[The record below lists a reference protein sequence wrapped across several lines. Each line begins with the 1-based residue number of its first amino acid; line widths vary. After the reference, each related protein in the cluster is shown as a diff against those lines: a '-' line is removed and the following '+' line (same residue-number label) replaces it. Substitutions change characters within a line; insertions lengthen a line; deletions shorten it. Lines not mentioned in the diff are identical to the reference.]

1 MQTENTYV
9 ETDLGNIAL
18 NPRGE
23 YSGEASYEYLDT
35 VSYMGGSY
43 VCLAELTKTI
53 SGIAPAQGKNTE
65 HWQVLTI
72 PGGLTSDYIAMHDDV
87 VNKTKQVETSRAA
100 VELSQQEVEAA
111 QADVTQMRQ
120 DTQEA
125 SEEAIASRDSAAGY
139 ALSAEASRTAVAE
152 SEQNI
157 NAQVTGFDTHVT
169 EKTSAAETAVEE
181 VRKTAINA
189 IATQQDV
196 STKAVTDE
204 GTTQTKMVGGAGN
217 TAVSAVAKQ
226 QAASVQA
233 VEDAGTAQVTAIESA
248 GNEQITE
255 VNKAGTVQVEN
266 VEEAAKQQNVNITE
280 AAAQELIKLQAV
292 AKQFAEDH
300 EQIET
305 NKEDIS
311 NKITKFYAP
320 NQGETHLA
328 DSDNGKIMDMMLY
341 GKSEQK
347 QYSGK
352 NLLELS
358 DNQVQNENL
367 KIQINQ
373 GIITFSGTV
382 NTEAFVR
389 EIDSFIVPSDGTYT
403 ISTNSNSNNDS
414 PRILFLIND
423 NPQYGS
429 AFNGAT
435 KELNAGD
442 VVRLYIRISSVG
454 SYDGVT
460 IKPMIEKGSKVTSYE
475 PYTGGQPSPSP
486 DYPQEIKSVVNP
498 TVKVCRKNLWN
509 PILGG
514 YISNADGSITAN
526 LKTSSAVTD
535 FIKTSGKDI
544 TVIARN
550 FSSAIKNSYAYRI
563 GFYDVRK
570 KWIKNIIP
578 SNGNKYSINTFHVAG
593 VEYIRVSA
601 PPGIYDTIQIEKGSE
616 ATPYEPYTEQSAQLS
631 YTLNA
636 IPVTSGGNVMID
648 GQQYIADYVDVERG
662 KVVRMCR
669 RETFNTKNGKVD
681 EEYRLAID
689 VDIAAQDDGGKECI
703 FSTFEWTGWG
713 TCVAGTKL
721 YIKNIKKSNN
731 ELYTAQ
737 ELKELSLD
745 FDAVYQLAEKQ
756 ETDLPTEQITAFKA
770 LATYYPTTNISVNSE
785 QLDGYTVFN
794 YPISMANGWDYV
806 KQQLNDNRD
815 YIYDM
820 DTKTQ
825 DIDTQAAEAYV
836 NSEYAV
842 ALTELEV

>member
-23 YSGEASYEYLDT
+23 YSDETSYEYLDT
-35 VSYMGGSY
+35 VSYKGGSY
-43 VCLAELTKTI
+43 MCLAELTKTI

-65 HWQVLTI
+65 HWQMLTL
-72 PGGLTSDYIAMHDDV
+72 PGQLTSEAVAMHDDV
-87 VNKTKQVETSRAA
+87 VNKAKQVETSRAA

-139 ALSAEASRTAVAE
+139 AQSAEASRTAAKE
-152 SEQNI
+152 SEDNI
-157 NAQVTGFDTHVT
+157 NAQITGFDTHVA
-169 EKTSAAETAVEE
+169 EKTSATESTVEE
-181 VRKTAINA
+181 TRKKAIDA
-189 IATQQDV
+189 ITTQQDT

-204 GTTQTKMVGGAGN
+204 GTTQTNRVEGTGN

-226 QAASVQA
+226 QAASAQA
-233 VEDAGTAQVTAIESA
+233 VENAGTAQV
-248 GNEQITE
+248 TE

-311 NKITKFYAP
+311 NKITKFYAS
-320 NQGETHLA
+320 NQGEAHLA

-358 DNQVQNENL
+358 DNQVQSENL

-389 EIDSFIVPSDGTYT
+389 EIDSFTVPSDGTYT
-403 ISTNSNSNNDS
+403 ISTNSNSNKDS

-475 PYTGGQPSPSP
+475 PYTGGIPSPSP

-498 TVKVCRKNLWN
+498 TVKVCGKNLWN

-514 YISNADGSITAN
+514 YISNTDGSITAN

-550 FSSAIKNSYAYRI
+550 FSSAINNSYAYRI
-563 GFYDVRK
+563 GFYDIRK
-570 KWIKNIIP
+570 KWIKNVIP
-578 SNGNKYSINTFHVAG
+578 LDGNKYSINTFHVTG
-593 VEYIRVSA
+593 TEYIRVSA
-601 PPGIYDTIQIEKGSE
+601 PFGIYDTLQIEKGSE
-616 ATPYEPYTEQSAQLS
+616 ATPYEPCTEQSVQLP

-636 IPVTSGGNVMID
+636 IPVSSGGNVTID
-648 GQQYIADYVDVERG
+648 GQQYVADYVDVERG
-662 KVVRMCR
+662 KVVRMCER
-669 RETFNTKNGKVD
+669 GTFNTKSGQIS
-681 EEYRLAID
+681 EEYRLGIR
-689 VDIAAQDDGGKECI
+689 IEHAAKDGSKKCI
-703 FSTFEWTGWG
+703 FSAFKWVSWE
-713 TCVAGTKL
+713 TCTNGNSL

-731 ELYTAQ
+731 ELYTAR

-745 FDAVYQLAEKQ
+745 FDVIYQLLEQQ
-756 ETDLPTEQITAFKA
+756 ETDLTVEQTQAFKA

-794 YPISMANGWDYV
+794 YPISMANGWNYV

-836 NSEYAV
+836 SSEYAV